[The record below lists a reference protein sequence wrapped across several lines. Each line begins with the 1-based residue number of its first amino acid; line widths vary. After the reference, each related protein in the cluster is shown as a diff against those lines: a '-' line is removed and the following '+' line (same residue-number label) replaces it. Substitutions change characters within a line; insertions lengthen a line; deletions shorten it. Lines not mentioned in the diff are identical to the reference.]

1 MTPCMPAPGEM
12 PEKELAEGP
21 LVDHLQRRV
30 RSHRLEGVRIDVRT
44 AIHTGSPVFL
54 KQAKSDQ
61 PVYGRAADARMSSSV
76 VDRHQFCQ
84 VDQILAAR
92 ATSSLHHCDMGT
104 TRLSHYHYAHAPW
117 LIHH

>member
-1 MTPCMPAPGEM
+1 MTTAPGKPGNERR
-12 PEKELAEGP
+12 ENR
-21 LVDHLQRRV
+21 LVDYLQRRV
-30 RSHRLEGVRIDVRT
+30 RSHRLEGFRIDVRT

-54 KQAKSDQ
+54 EQPEPDQ
-61 PVYGRAADARMSSSV
+61 PVNGGAADIRVGSSV

-104 TRLSHYHYAHAPW
+104 TRLSHCHYYGASY